1 MNFFFFFKK
10 KILVHII
17 KMFGSNKISN
27 VVENAIKS
35 NNVVNLDEAEKGKI
49 SLASILLGILIV
61 LVLNLLV
68 GPWLWNNIL
77 KRLVPMVGKARWYDT
92 VALGI
97 LFALLLPN

>member
-1 MNFFFFFKK
+1 
-10 KILVHII
+10 
-17 KMFGSNKISN
+17 MFGSNKISN